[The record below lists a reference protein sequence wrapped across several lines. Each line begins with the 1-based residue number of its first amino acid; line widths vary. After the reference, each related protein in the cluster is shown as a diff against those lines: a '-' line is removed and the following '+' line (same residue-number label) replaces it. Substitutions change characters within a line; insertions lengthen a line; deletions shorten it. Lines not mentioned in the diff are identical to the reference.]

1 MKPATLE
8 YLKQKFAEYYESATI
23 SVPPALIQREW
34 GFALFSSDE
43 NMRMRRHMAFTS
55 KDEVENYLRAMVPRH
70 VYYSTAYY
78 TFPAGPTMQEKG
90 WTGADL
96 IFDLDADHIVHGDY
110 DKMLERVRIEALKL
124 IDMLT
129 DELGFSKQDLSIVFS
144 GGRGYHI
151 HIRDLAVREWGRAE
165 RREMVD
171 YVCGIGIEPDIM
183 LSAGDGTSAGWRR
196 RYRDAVLEELRF
208 LKDCGKEDG
217 VKALA
222 SLTGISSEGAGTF
235 YEKIPALVTELQNKD
250 ADLSAQ
256 YRNERAFKVLL
267 SEANGRLTERIR
279 ERAALTDEPVTTD
292 TKRLI
297 RMPGS
302 LHGGSGFRVV
312 PVSAR
317 ELETFDPLTDAVVFG
332 ESPVTVDAQF
342 DLKMPILG
350 NDYTLSK
357 GTNTVPEALAIFLC
371 ARGIA
376 EIGGR

>member
-34 GFALFSSDE
+34 GFALFSLDE
-43 NMRMRRHMAFTS
+43 GMRMRRHMAFTS
-55 KDEVENYLRAMVPRH
+55 GDEVENYLRAMVPRH

-96 IFDLDADHIVHGDY
+96 IFDLDADHIIRGAY
-110 DKMLERVRIEALKL
+110 DKMLERIRIEALKL

-129 DELGFSKQDLSIVFS
+129 DELGFSRQDLSIVFS

-151 HIRDLAVREWGRAE
+151 HIRDLAVRDWGRAE

-171 YVCGIGIEPDIM
+171 YVCGIGIEPGIM
-183 LSAGDGTSAGWRR
+183 LSAGDGTSAGWRG

-208 LKDCGKEDG
+208 LADSGKEDG
-217 VKALA
+217 VKALS
-222 SLTGISSEGAGTF
+222 SLTGISPEGAGTF
-235 YEKIPALVTELQNKD
+235 YGKIPAIITELQDKD
-250 ADLSAQ
+250 ADLSAL

-267 SEANGRLTERIR
+267 SEANERFNERIR

-317 ELETFDPLTDAVVFG
+317 ELETFDPLIDAVVFG
-332 ESPVTVDAQF
+332 ENPVMVDAQF

-350 NDYTLSK
+350 NDYTVSK
-357 GTNTVPEALAIFLC
+357 GNNSVPEALAIFLC

-376 EIGGR
+376 EIGRR